1 MKECSRRPRSEAQA
15 KGAEGEEM
23 EKLKGLNLKTHLLTA
38 ISYMIPIVCGG
49 GFLVAIG
56 LAFGGSN
63 MYTDGL
69 VQGSFSFWDALA
81 TMGGAALGLLPL
93 IIAVGI
99 AFSIAGKPGI
109 APGFVVGLSAIAI
122 SAGFIGGIIGG
133 YIAGYCA
140 LLIMKNLKLPDWAKG
155 LMPTVIVP
163 LISSF
168 VAGLLMIY
176 VIGIPIAAFTA
187 WLTAVLQGL
196 GTSSKLLL
204 GIVIGA
210 LCIVDFGGPVN
221 KTVYAFT
228 LTLLASGIKEP
239 ITALQLV
246 NTATPIGFGFA
257 YFVAKLLKK
266 KIYTDEQVENL
277 KSAVPMGVLNIVE
290 GVIPI
295 VMGDIVRG
303 IIASVIGGA
312 CSGAVTMVLGA
323 DSTVPFGGFL
333 MLPTMTRP
341 WTGLVAILVNVLVT
355 GLVYGIIAKDRSQ
368 EAADVDLD
376 MDEEDVDLSDL
387 QII

>member
-1 MKECSRRPRSEAQA
+1 
-15 KGAEGEEM
+15 M
-23 EKLKGLNLKTHLLTA
+23 EKLKSLNLKTHLLTA

-56 LAFGGSN
+56 MALGGTN
-63 MYTDGL
+63 MYAAGL
-69 VQGSFSFWDALA
+69 VQGKFTFWDALA

-99 AFSIAGKPGI
+99 GFSIAGKPGI
-109 APGFVVGLSAIAI
+109 APGFIAGLSAIAI
-122 SAGFIGGIIGG
+122 SAGFIGGILGG
-133 YIAGYCA
+133 YIAGYSA
-140 LLIMKNLKLPDWAKG
+140 LLVIKYLKLPDWAKG
-155 LMPTVIVP
+155 LMPTVIIP
-163 LISSF
+163 LIASF
-168 VAGLLMIY
+168 VSGLIMIY
-176 VIGIPIAAFTA
+176 VLGVPIAAFTN

-204 GIVIGA
+204 GVVIGS
-210 LCIVDFGGPVN
+210 LCIVDFGGPIN

-228 LTLLASGIKEP
+228 LTLLASGVNEP

-257 YFVAKLLKK
+257 YFVAKALHKN
-266 KIYTDEQVENL
+266 IYEREQIENL

-295 VMGDIVRG
+295 VMGDFLRA
-303 IIASVIGGA
+303 IIASAIGGA
-312 CSGAVTMVLGA
+312 CGGAVTMVLGA

-341 WTGLVAILVNVLVT
+341 WTGLVSIIVNVIVT
-355 GLVYGIIAKDRSQ
+355 GLVYAIIAKNK
-368 EAADVDLD
+368 EENAEEEEVEEELNLD
-376 MDEEDVDLSDL
+376 DIE
-387 QII
+387 IF